1 MQKKE
6 TPPIMLYSLSDEK
19 VNQIVGDFL
28 DYVSNPYHYWRQ
40 TSEWKD
46 KEFLNTFS
54 MRRDMPAPNEEVLP
68 ERQPLRRRE
77 GFDTR
82 AEKFALSHKPQRD
95 KTEFKFRAMID
106 MVYRLFALSER
117 GWFNLNKE
125 ALARVF
131 DEAYPYMIRTLSQ
144 HDIINW
150 ETNPMTIPH
159 PEWFSLEP
167 CRFAASI
174 VPYREK
180 VNGAIR
186 DYSRKQLSDKIAAIN
201 SKTDTF
207 LRQYENNVGLI
218 QFKDTEGLNA
228 FMANPN
234 NFPEEHSRLFYQSV
248 VDRISLKNGYTLA
261 EKKFVSMGENEEV
274 NHIGRYYHVATSLPK
289 SLKPFTNIQYGVD
302 THNSHPLL
310 FNFIIFNYFINNSLI
325 DIDYSFL
332 SISNSKLFYSISKYL
347 SQNPITQ
354 SYHYV
359 LENLCKYLKNNGIIH
374 SLDLVKRLP
383 SDALRYIQDTT
394 TGRIWDKVR
403 EVFPQHSRDEVK
415 ESMFRYVYYTYATR
429 TGYYDRHS
437 GQYVV
442 MERKDWVDMFKECYP
457 SVLTLINKVKKSL
470 HQQCVQRNLTNE
482 NGKDMVQLPH
492 LLMRFESVL
501 FTRSLAAA
509 FAERIPAIGI
519 HDCIAVVDNS
529 DTVDTAQQQKLA
541 DIIMAQYREAGLVPA
556 LGIERY

>member
-1 MQKKE
+1 
-6 TPPIMLYSLSDEK
+6 MLYSLSDEK

-180 VNGAIR
+180 VNAAIR
-186 DYSRKQLSDKIAAIN
+186 DYSRKQLSDKIAAID

-207 LRQYENNVGLI
+207 LQQYENNVGLI
-218 QFKDTEGLNA
+218 QFLDLAGLGA
-228 FMANPN
+228 YMANPN
-234 NFPEEHSRLFYQSV
+234 NFPTEHRKLFFQNV
-248 VDRISLKNGYTLA
+248 VDRISLKNGYTFA
-261 EKKFVSMGENEEV
+261 EKKFVSMGENEDI
-274 NHIGRYYHVATSLPK
+274 NHIGRYYHIATSLPK
-289 SLKPFTNIQYGVD
+289 ELKPFTNIQYGID

-556 LGIERY
+556 LGIEQY